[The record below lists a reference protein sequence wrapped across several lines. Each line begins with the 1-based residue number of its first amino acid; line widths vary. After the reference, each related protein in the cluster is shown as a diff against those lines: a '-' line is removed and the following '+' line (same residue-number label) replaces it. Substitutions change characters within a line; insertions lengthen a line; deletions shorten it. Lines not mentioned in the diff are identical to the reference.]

1 MLGRVCSIN
10 LVFGVH
16 SVIISAKRK
25 KIKEGFPKE
34 VTFDIVFFLQ
44 VEGSKVCPRILPIY

>member
-1 MLGRVCSIN
+1 MCSIN
-10 LVFGVH
+10 PVFGVH

-25 KIKEGFPKE
+25 KTKEGFPKE